1 MPSPSGT
8 PLTWSRPARWNT
20 TPPTAAPTSASRS
33 TTIDPYGPEGQAKIH
48 QLLRGADLF
57 YANRRPG

>member
-8 PLTWSRPARWNT
+8 PLTWSRPAVKHDST
-20 TPPTAAPTSASRS
+20 YSSANVGVRS